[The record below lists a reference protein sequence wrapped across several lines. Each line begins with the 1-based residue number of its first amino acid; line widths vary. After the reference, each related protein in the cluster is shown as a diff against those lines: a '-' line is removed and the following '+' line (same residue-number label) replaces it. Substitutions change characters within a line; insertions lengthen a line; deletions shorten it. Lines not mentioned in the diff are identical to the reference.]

1 MMRGDL
7 PSHGVESV
15 PSPIVLEVKGSIGV
29 RPSSR

>member
-15 PSPIVLEVKGSIGV
+15 PSPIVLKVKGFFGV
-29 RPSSR
+29 RPSWR